1 MSYSFD
7 RNDECFIPA
16 TEQQKQL
23 KGRYQTLAEVIAID
37 TNKKAKTEIFKII
50 DDFEPRK

>member
-7 RNDECFIPA
+7 RDDQCYIPA
-16 TEQQKQL
+16 TEQQRQI

-37 TNKKAKTEIFKII
+37 TNKQAKSEVFKII
-50 DDFEPRK
+50 EDFEPRK